1 MDTPVDH
8 ARRTGAWP
16 WIRWGMACLPFLAVL
31 VHQIATTA
39 FLCDDAYI
47 SFRYARNL
55 VAGHGL
61 VFNRGEYVEGYVHLL
76 WTLEVAGLWCLGLRP
91 EISAH
96 LLSITLTA
104 GTLALV
110 VAFAFRLDGQPQRRL
125 VAWLALGLVACCPSF
140 AVWSTSGLE
149 TRQFTF
155 LVVLGSFLLTRTAAS
170 RRCLMLA
177 SMVFA
182 AAELTRP
189 EAILI
194 FGCAFAWR
202 LVQDKVAGQLRL
214 DRVWSLALPFTAV
227 LVCHFVWRY
236 CYYGDWLP
244 NVYYAKYVRAW
255 YESGFTYLAAAAI
268 ELGAWVWMPLAWIT
282 MRRRGAARDLTHA
295 LPFVLI
301 VPHLLYLLRLGG
313 DHFEYRPMDFYLP
326 LLAVPA
332 AMGLVQL
339 VHALVGVLP
348 IAAEP
353 QRVAWRRRIA
363 VAAYVPVL
371 VYSHGLAAASLAAPL
386 IPGVGIRVTLDETTS
401 PLLQFAPGLPP
412 LCSILNHLRAEVHDH
427 SVAVPHQIHQEFAR
441 ARRCGFDACERLPD
455 GVFPTDAVATDSSVG
470 VIPFYLREVSVIDSL
485 GLTDAVVARTPS
497 NRDNAI
503 RQMAHDRSPPT
514 GYLRQRGVN
523 MALYPVA
530 GSETDAL
537 RGADFALR
545 IDPNAW
551 LPLSALD
558 REHAQRSFP
567 GDRLV
572 MRHRVDSHDAAA
584 NEILLDGK
592 KHVGVRLLAT
602 FEPDAPG
609 LTWSCKGDARVGPMP
624 KIVMGGIGVGQLSIA
639 GDPEIAPIEGSARS
653 GEFVAEPGTMLV
665 MFLAGQRSLGLQVNL
680 CRRGEVVR
688 SLSPATEQLQPVVF
702 PLDAFAGQP
711 LSLEVHDAGPGWLV
725 LDHVLLVRPGNDAR
739 AALSAVW
746 SAGPDPM
753 LHFVRIAPLRS
764 VQGCAVA
771 GSTTVTV
778 TNPMPFAAILTVEL
792 VEGPADAC
800 LLCSPWMLSDGRG
813 ITRSLA
819 TGATAQMQLHLQVS
833 ATPIERQKFTV
844 RVRVQKAQGSP
855 DPETSL
861 SWETPL
867 CWQERD

>member
-1 MDTPVDH
+1 MDTPVDD

-16 WIRWGMACLPFLAVL
+16 WIRWGMACLPFLAIL
-31 VHQIATTA
+31 VYQIATTA
-39 FLCDDAYI
+39 FLCDDAFI

-110 VAFAFRLDGQPQRRL
+110 VASALRLDGQPQRRL

-149 TRQFTF
+149 ARQFTF
-155 LVVLGSFLLTRTAAS
+155 LVVLGSFLLTRAAAS

-189 EAILI
+189 EGMLI
-194 FGCAFAWR
+194 FACAFAWR

-227 LVCHFVWRY
+227 LACHFVWRY

-244 NVYYAKYVRAW
+244 NPYYAKYVRAW
-255 YESGFTYLAAAAI
+255 YESGFTYLASAAI
-268 ELGAWVWMPLAWIT
+268 ELGTWVWVPLAWT
-282 MRRRGAARDLTHA
+282 AMRRRGAARDLTHA

-313 DHFEYRPMDFYLP
+313 DHFEFRPMDFYLP

-348 IAAEP
+348 IAAER
-353 QRVAWRRRIA
+353 QRAAWQRRLA
-363 VAAYVPVL
+363 VAACVPVI

-386 IPGVGIRVTLDETTS
+386 APGFPFRLTFDETTS

-412 LCSILNHLRAEVHDH
+412 LRSILNHLRDDTYDHFVAMPTQVLAFSRDRRRLFEV
-427 SVAVPHQIHQEFAR
+427 
-441 ARRCGFDACERLPD
+441 CERLPD
-455 GVFPTDAVATDSSVG
+455 GVFPTDAMATDGSVG

-485 GLTDAVVARTPS
+485 GLTDAVIARTPS
-497 NRDNAI
+497 SHDNAS
-503 RQMAHDRSPPT
+503 RKMAHDRWPPT

-523 MALYPVA
+523 MSLHPVE

-537 RGADFALR
+537 RAADFALR

-551 LPLSALD
+551 LPLRAVD
-558 REHAQRSFP
+558 REYAQRSFP
-567 GDRLV
+567 SDRLV
-572 MRHRVDSHDAAA
+572 MRHRVDSHDPAA

-592 KHVGVRLLAT
+592 QYVGVRLLAT
-602 FEPDAPG
+602 FEPDDPG
-609 LTWSCKGDARVGPMP
+609 LTWSCKGDARVGPTP
-624 KIVMGGIGVGQLSIA
+624 KILMGGIGVGQLSIA
-639 GDPEIAPIEGSARS
+639 GDPESASVEGSARS
-653 GEFVAEPGTMLV
+653 EEFVAEPGAMLV

-688 SLSPATEQLQPVVF
+688 SWSPATDQLQPVVC
-702 PLDAFAGQP
+702 PLDVHAGQP
-711 LSLEVHDAGPGWLV
+711 LSLEVHDPGPGWLV
-725 LDHVLLVRPGNDAR
+725 LDHVLLVRQGSGAR
-739 AALSAVW
+739 AALSAAW
-746 SAGPDPM
+746 SAGRDPLM
-753 LHFVRIAPLRS
+753 DFVRIAPLRS
-764 VQGCAVA
+764 VHGCAVA
-771 GSTTVTV
+771 GYTTITAS
-778 TNPMPFAAILTVEL
+778 NPMPFPTILTVEL

-800 LLCSPWMLSDGRG
+800 LLCGPWMRSDGRG

-819 TGATAQMQLHLQVS
+819 TGATAQMQLNLKVS
-833 ATPIERQKFTV
+833 ATPIERQTFTV
-844 RVRVQKAQGSP
+844 RIRVQNAQGSP
-855 DPETSL
+855 DPEAAL
-861 SWETPL
+861 VWEVPL
-867 CWQERD
+867 PWQERD